1 MFVYISVIKTLVT
14 IDEGAIL
21 SKLIFKVLVGESKL
35 YLEVSAFSELIQTLS
50 STNDASYGSKSIRI
64 HSIRIVLYYYC
75 ISKQTLSQTILSAVL
90 VIFKQSII
98 VTTKASV
105 VICLP

>member
-35 YLEVSAFSELIQTLS
+35 YLEVSTFSELI
-50 STNDASYGSKSIRI
+50 
-64 HSIRIVLYYYC
+64 
-75 ISKQTLSQTILSAVL
+75 
-90 VIFKQSII
+90 
-98 VTTKASV
+98 
-105 VICLP
+105 

>member
-35 YLEVSAFSELIQTLS
+35 YLEVLAFSELI
-50 STNDASYGSKSIRI
+50 
-64 HSIRIVLYYYC
+64 
-75 ISKQTLSQTILSAVL
+75 
-90 VIFKQSII
+90 
-98 VTTKASV
+98 
-105 VICLP
+105 

>member
-35 YLEVSAFSELIQTLS
+35 CLEVSAFF
-50 STNDASYGSKSIRI
+50 RI
-64 HSIRIVLYYYC
+64 NIKQMMQVMNLKVSVYTVFVSFCTTIV
-75 ISKQTLSQTILSAVL
+75 
-90 VIFKQSII
+90 
-98 VTTKASV
+98 
-105 VICLP
+105 